1 MRPANLYITNEL
13 CGAQFT
19 RLNWTEAFPY
29 TLSRRQTLGNGTLY
43 FPPFR
48 AEDYRADVHSTVY
61 RCKASNLGGA
71 ILSRDVKVR
80 AVNVKLLPLVR
91 VNIKKGWEVISSVR
105 KILPDPSTATKLE
118 QSNTALNGL

>member
-1 MRPANLYITNEL
+1 CLK
-13 CGAQFT
+13 
-19 RLNWTEAFPY
+19 
-29 TLSRRQTLGNGTLY
+29 RQTLGNGTLY

-80 AVNVKLLPLVR
+80 AVLLKFKYVIHVADIMHWTADWDPCLSKL
-91 VNIKKGWEVISSVR
+91 
-105 KILPDPSTATKLE
+105 
-118 QSNTALNGL
+118 NTETD